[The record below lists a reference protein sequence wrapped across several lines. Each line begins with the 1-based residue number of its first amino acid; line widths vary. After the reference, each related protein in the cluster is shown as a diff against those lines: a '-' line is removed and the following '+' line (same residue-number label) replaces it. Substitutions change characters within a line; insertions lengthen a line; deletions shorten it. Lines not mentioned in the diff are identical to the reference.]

1 MSLLQIYNANES
13 QPEPAVYDP
22 PYLTATQIENN
33 SSNKSPR
40 SASSRHAFVDEYEM
54 DAERGNSAS
63 ARQIRDEGGE
73 DGCCAALLT
82 FFSILLCIVTF
93 PISIW
98 MVVKQVQVR
107 GTTFGLIKWIVRH

>member
-1 MSLLQIYNANES
+1 MISS
-13 QPEPAVYDP
+13 
-22 PYLTATQIENN
+22 QIENN

-54 DAERGNSAS
+54 DAERGVS
-63 ARQIRDEGGE
+63 ARRVQDEAEG
-73 DGCCAALLT
+73 DNGCCAALLT

-107 GTTFGLIKWIVRH
+107 NPCLLLI

>member
-1 MSLLQIYNANES
+1 MKSSSSLKIDS
-13 QPEPAVYDP
+13 
-22 PYLTATQIENN
+22 N

-40 SASSRHAFVDEYEM
+40 SSSSRRAFVDEYEM
-54 DAERGNSAS
+54 DAERGGS
-63 ARQIRDEGGE
+63 AREIRDAG
-73 DGCCAALLT
+73 DNGCCAALLT

-107 GTTFGLIKWIVRH
+107 VLLISTLIQLFRW

>member
-1 MSLLQIYNANES
+1 MISS
-13 QPEPAVYDP
+13 
-22 PYLTATQIENN
+22 QIENN

-54 DAERGNSAS
+54 DAERGVS
-63 ARQIRDEGGE
+63 ARQICDDEG
-73 DGCCAALLT
+73 DNGCCAALLT

-107 GTTFGLIKWIVRH
+107 KP